1 MKKIL
6 YGLSLVVLVNACSP
20 KTGELIS
27 EMEKPAS
34 MTPIEVSL
42 NLAEISNDRV
52 WVEINPGLFTE
63 DTVIYRLPR
72 VVQGTYDVSD
82 FGSFTEDFVAYNYMG
97 DSIEVERLDVNSW
110 AIPNT
115 QMLATLGYYVN
126 DTFDIEGTE
135 TPTPFSPSGTNIEP
149 DNFVL
154 NLHGF
159 IGYFDQ
165 LDDSEY
171 LIEVSALATQE
182 KISALPLTSTAFN
195 EDSTIVIDT
204 YFADRYFEVTDNPM
218 MYGELDIERFQVG
231 DIEIVLSVYSPNF
244 VHTAASIKET
254 VFKMM
259 EAQKAYLGDMNTTKR
274 YDIFLYM
281 PTSAEGQAS
290 GFGALEHHTSTVV
303 VLPEWMNADQLASS
317 MIDVV
322 SHEFFHILTPLSVH
336 SEDVHYFDYNAPT
349 FSKHLWMYE
358 GVTEY
363 FASHFQAYED
373 LQPREA
379 FYEKIQGKISTSL
392 TLNDAMSFTKMSENI
407 LEEPYASEY
416 YNVYMKGALIGM
428 CIDILMREE
437 SNGERSM
444 LSLMKELSGK
454 YGVDKPFEDDAI
466 ISEIT
471 AMSYPSVGE
480 FLTTHV
486 IGDTPIDYEV
496 FFDKVGLAFK
506 DINQTTTL
514 FFNGQVPFIDANPE
528 SGEIFFLQT
537 PLNSTLVEWGI
548 QAGDVI
554 KSINGA
560 EYDLSNISRII
571 PSTFN
576 WTSETEVSMVVIRD
590 GEEVEVSGLVGTP
603 NVIVKKISELEN
615 ATEAQVA
622 LRNFWLE
629 K

>member
-281 PTSAEGQAS
+281 PTAAEGQAS

-303 VLPEWMNADQLASS
+303 VLPEWMNADQLGSS

-379 FYEKIQGKISTSL
+379 FYEKIQSKISTSL

-466 ISEIT
+466 IAEIT